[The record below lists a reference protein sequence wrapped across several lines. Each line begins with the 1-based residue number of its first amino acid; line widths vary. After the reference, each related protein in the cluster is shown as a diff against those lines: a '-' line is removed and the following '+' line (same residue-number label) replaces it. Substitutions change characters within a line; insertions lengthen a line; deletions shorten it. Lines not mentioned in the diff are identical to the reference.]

1 MTKTTSRRAI
11 LAGGASVAALSVPV
25 IAASTHPD
33 AKLFEL
39 DRRLKEA
46 VGCTRALSDV
56 VEDRSK
62 RMKEIW
68 ATMPPLPPQPEPPA
82 DLADLWRKTPSAAL
96 DLLPK
101 DHPFFAWVDA
111 TEAERDERSCLYHER
126 RQLVMEQSGLDEAEA
141 DLDEA
146 FDKSSEIGNEM
157 CRTRAKTIEGVLIKV
172 NACKLLGSDND
183 PMEFWYSIKEDIRAL
198 AVQS

>member
-1 MTKTTSRRAI
+1 MGRRMKISVRFIGSALRGLRRRI
-11 LAGGASVAALSVPV
+11 VRGNDGVGDGDGGAGAEFSLAGGVDLLAGLHALEQGSLVAAL
-25 IAASTHPD
+25 
-33 AKLFEL
+33 
-39 DRRLKEA
+39 
-46 VGCTRALSDV
+46 G
-56 VEDRSK
+56 
-62 RMKEIW
+62 
-68 ATMPPLPPQPEPPA
+68 
-82 DLADLWRKTPSAAL
+82 
-96 DLLPK
+96 
-101 DHPFFAWVDA
+101 
-111 TEAERDERSCLYHER
+111 
-126 RQLVMEQSGLDEAEA
+126 A